1 MNRVFLLLVLAV
13 SLLFSSCGSLPLS
26 AEAKKRYLDNEKME
40 ADAYAFAEV
49 NCREKLIDKRML
61 ETRSDMSLSKQK
73 NENFKFRLAFTK
85 YIDAKFEG
93 HEEKI
98 NELYNL
104 MEELG
109 PELETCRKAEP
120 VEAVETESN

>member
-1 MNRVFLLLVLAV
+1 MNKVFLLSVLAV
-13 SLLFSSCGSLPLS
+13 SFLFSSCGSLPLT
-26 AEAKKRYLDNEKME
+26 AEAKKRYLENEKLE

-61 ETRSDMSLSKQK
+61 ETRSDMSLSRQK

-85 YIDAKFEG
+85 YIDAKFDGDET
-93 HEEKI
+93 KI

-120 VEAVETESN
+120 VEVENPQPN